1 MVVNPIAPAPATD
14 RLGGGVA
21 ARLAHYLQVLTQ
33 AKKAGRSHI
42 TSHEISEYTR
52 VNATQ
57 IRRDLSGFGSFG
69 KRGVGYSVEA
79 LIGEISRILRTSGQ
93 HNIVLVGAGRLGL
106 AIAEAD
112 VFADHGFSIVAIV
125 DADPGKVGSACGP
138 LTVQTS
144 QELPRIVEDQQ
155 VIVGVV
161 AVPASAAQDVADDLV
176 RSGVKIVFNYS
187 GALIDVPADVTVH
200 TTSPAVELL
209 YALYFHLA

>member
-1 MVVNPIAPAPATD
+1 MTE

-33 AKKAGRSHI
+33 AKKAGRGAI
-42 TSHEISEYTR
+42 TSHEISEYTH

-57 IRRDLSGFGSFG
+57 IRRDLSGFGTFG
-69 KRGVGYSVEA
+69 KRGVGYNVDA
-79 LIGEISRILRTSGQ
+79 LIGEISTILRTAGQ
-93 HNIVLVGAGRLGL
+93 HNIVLIGAGRLGL

-125 DADPGKVGSACGP
+125 DADPSKVGTTCGGVV
-138 LTVQTS
+138 VQSPT
-144 QELPRIVEDQQ
+144 ELPRIVEEMT

-161 AVPASAAQDVADDLV
+161 AVPAVAAQSVADELV
-176 RSGVKIVFNYS
+176 RSGVRIVFNYS

>member
-1 MVVNPIAPAPATD
+1 MAGARMED

-33 AKKAGRSHI
+33 AKKAGRGAI
-42 TSHEISEYTR
+42 TSHEISEYTH

-57 IRRDLSGFGSFG
+57 IRRDLSGFGTFG
-69 KRGVGYSVEA
+69 KRGVGYNVDA
-79 LIGEISRILRTSGQ
+79 LIGEISRILRTAGQ
-93 HNIVLVGAGRLGL
+93 HNIVLVGAGRLGQ

-112 VFADHGFSIVAIV
+112 VFADHGFAIVAVV
-125 DADPGKVGSACGP
+125 DSDPGKLGDRIGP
-138 LTVQTS
+138 LVV
-144 QELPRIVEDQQ
+144 EPMEDLARIVAEQQ

-161 AVPASAAQDVADDLV
+161 AVPASAAQDVADALV
-176 RSGVKIVFNYS
+176 RSGVRIVFNYS
-187 GALIDVPADVTVH
+187 GALIDVPSDVTVH

>member
-1 MVVNPIAPAPATD
+1 MTVEPLLTNPTSE

-42 TSHEISEYTR
+42 TSHEISEYTH

-57 IRRDLSGFGSFG
+57 IRRDLSGFGTFG
-69 KRGVGYSVEA
+69 KRGVGYSVES
-79 LIGEISRILRTSGQ
+79 LIGEISQILRTAGQ
-93 HNIVLVGAGRLGL
+93 HNIVLVGAGHLGQ
-106 AIAEAD
+106 AIAGAD

-125 DADPGKVGSACGP
+125 DVDPSKIGSPCGELSVRDP
-138 LTVQTS
+138 E
-144 QELPRIVEDQQ
+144 ELPRIVEEEQ

-161 AVPASAAQDVADDLV
+161 AVPAAAAQDVADQLV
-176 RSGVKIVFNYS
+176 RSGVRIVFNYS
-187 GALIDVPADVTVH
+187 GALIDVPPDVTVH
-200 TTSPAVELL
+200 TTNPAVELL